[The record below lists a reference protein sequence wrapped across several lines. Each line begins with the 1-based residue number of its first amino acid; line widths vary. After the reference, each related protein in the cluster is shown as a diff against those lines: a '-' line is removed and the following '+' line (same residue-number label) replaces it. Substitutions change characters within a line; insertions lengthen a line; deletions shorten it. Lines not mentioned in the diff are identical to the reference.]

1 MTIVVKIT
9 GLLTFVFASYVEI
22 QETNSHVFMSTIML
36 STSDLVSSTKVD
48 LKVTSGGE
56 EGY

>member
-1 MTIVVKIT
+1 MTIIVKIT
-9 GLLTFVFASYVEI
+9 GLLTFFLPPMLRY
-22 QETNSHVFMSTIML
+22 VFMSTIML
-36 STSDLVSSTKVD
+36 STSDLASSTKVD